1 MNNEKPALERKVAL
15 TLSEQ
20 SVSTIRI
27 LMHQRDA
34 LFARLQ
40 LLRDRAEDESGASTP
55 LSTVEQVALSM
66 GQTLQVFAGTH
77 IDAALSCLAHN
88 PKAFDAIKGEIEP
101 SMVEHFL
108 DGAKDDIAY
117 GPLQGFSPDA
127 TVTSDLLMVPE
138 HVRAANGIHERI
150 FQLLAQVDA
159 QPAAATKQA

>member
-1 MNNEKPALERKVAL
+1 MNNEKPVLERNTAL
-15 TLSEQ
+15 TVSEQ

-40 LLRDRAEDESGASTP
+40 LLRDRAEDESGSAP
-55 LSTVEQVALSM
+55 LSTLEQVCLSM
-66 GQTLQVFAGTH
+66 GQSLQVFAGTH

-88 PKAFDAIKGEIEP
+88 PKAFDAIKDEIEP
-101 SMVEHFL
+101 CMVEHYL

-138 HVRAANGIHERI
+138 HVRAATGIHERI
-150 FQLLAQVDA
+150 FQLLSQVDA
-159 QPAAATKQA
+159 QSAAAVKQA